1 MHTERRLELQG
12 KTDGE
17 ANIVLKNVTKRF
29 GEVTS
34 LDNLSLEI
42 QDRELLVLLGPSG
55 CGKSTTLNLLA
66 GLEQPT
72 EGEIYFGER
81 LMNGIP
87 AEKRDV
93 SMVFQTIGLYPHL
106 NVLDNIT
113 FPLRLQKVAPD
124 VIGKR
129 VDEMVEILG
138 ISNLLER
145 RLIELSG
152 GERQR
157 VSIAK
162 ALIKRPTLFLLD
174 EPFSSLDAD
183 RRRQLRSDLVRIHR
197 RLDTTMVF
205 VTHDQEEAM
214 SVADRIV
221 VMSAAKLQQVGSPLD
236 IHNAP
241 TNLWVAQFIGAQP
254 INVVD
259 AYWQPG
265 VATARLFAEDG
276 PQVDLDSGFG
286 EKLQARDVD
295 SAFILGVRPE
305 FLSVKPANGESGGI
319 RGEVYTRQ
327 VLGNHILY
335 HIQADGHELRA
346 VTPAQYRLE
355 LGQPVA
361 VEFDWSHS
369 FVFDRDS
376 QQCLIS

>member
-1 MHTERRLELQG
+1 MQDRLTEN
-12 KTDGE
+12 
-17 ANIVLKNVTKRF
+17 ANIVLRNVTKKF

-34 LDNLSLEI
+34 LEDFSLEI
-42 QDRELLVLLGPSG
+42 SDRELLVLLGPSG

-72 EGEIYFGER
+72 DGEIYFGER
-81 LMNGIP
+81 VMNGIP

-106 NVLDNIT
+106 NVHDNIT
-113 FPLRLQKVAPD
+113 FPLRLQKVPQNT
-124 VIGKR
+124 ISER
-129 VDEMVEILG
+129 VDEMVGILG
-138 ISNLLER
+138 IGNLLER

-221 VMSAAKLQQVGSPLD
+221 VMSAARLQQVGSPLE
-236 IHNAP
+236 IHNSPA
-241 TNLWVAQFIGAQP
+241 NLWVAQFVGAQP
-254 INVVD
+254 INIMD
-259 AYWQPG
+259 AYWK
-265 VATARLFAEDG
+265 VDTNAVTLFNEDG
-276 PQVDLDSGFG
+276 PVIDAEDDFRGNLKQEGV
-286 EKLQARDVD
+286 EH
-295 SAFILGVRPE
+295 AFVLGLRPE
-305 FLSVKPANGESGGI
+305 FVRVTTGISGENEL
-319 RGEVYTRQ
+319 RGEIFARQ
-327 VLGNHILY
+327 VLGNQILY
-335 HIQADGHELRA
+335 HVLCDGHELRA
-346 VTPAQYRLE
+346 LTSAQHKLE
-355 LGQPVA
+355 LEEPVII
-361 VEFDWSHS
+361 EFDWANA
-369 FVFDRDS
+369 FVFDRNT
-376 QQCLIS
+376 QACVIA

>member
-1 MHTERRLELQG
+1 MNVHS
-12 KTDGE
+12 KD
-17 ANIVLKNVTKRF
+17 NIVLENVTKRF
-29 GEVTS
+29 GPVTS
-34 LDNLSLEI
+34 LDDLSLEI
-42 QDRELLVLLGPSG
+42 EDRELLVLLGPSG

-72 EGEIYFGER
+72 EGRIYFGSQ

-106 NVLDNIT
+106 NVMDNIT
-113 FPLRLQKVAPD
+113 FPLRLQKVAPQT
-124 VIGKR
+124 IRKR
-129 VDEMVEILG
+129 VEEMVEILG
-138 ISNLLER
+138 IEKLLKR

-162 ALIKRPTLFLLD
+162 ALIKRPKLFLLD

-241 TNLWVAQFIGAQP
+241 ENLWVAQFIGSQP
-254 INVVD
+254 INVLD
-259 AYWQPG
+259 TFWQPG
-265 VATARLFAEDG
+265 ASQARLFGQEG
-276 PQVDLDSGFG
+276 PALTMAPGFG
-286 EKLQARDVD
+286 ERLRAEKVTD
-295 SAFILGVRPE
+295 SFVLGVRPE
-305 FLSVKPANGESGGI
+305 FVKLKPANGEADGL

-327 VLGNHILY
+327 VLGNQILY
-335 HIQADGHELRA
+335 HIQSDGHELRA
-346 VTPAQYRLE
+346 VTPAQYKLE
-355 LGQPVA
+355 LGEA
-361 VEFDWSHS
+361 VVVDFDWENA
-369 FVFDRDS
+369 FVFDRET
-376 QQCLIS
+376 QQRLAC